1 LFSAN
6 QQPSF
11 LLTANSGGQNQYL
24 NNDKDGLEKYRLHNK
39 KEGIMDA
46 ATNLQNMKNLD
57 DSWNGQDLQTFR
69 KYHAKDCVVRWPNQP
84 PTHGV
89 DAHEQE
95 AIAFFKMFPDQHLI
109 NNPYK
114 IMLAQGEW
122 TCTVAD
128 FTGTMKGA
136 MTMPDGTVI
145 QPTNKG
151 FHIDFCTVARWNEQG
166 QIVEENLFYDL
177 MGMLKQ
183 IGAMPAQV
191 QKAA

>member
-1 LFSAN
+1 
-6 QQPSF
+6 
-11 LLTANSGGQNQYL
+11 
-24 NNDKDGLEKYRLHNK
+24 
-39 KEGIMDA
+39 MDA
-46 ATNLQNMKNLD
+46 ATNLQNMKKLD
-57 DSWNGQDLQTFR
+57 DSWNAQDLRTFR
-69 KYHAKDCVVRWPNQP
+69 KYHAEDCIVRWPNQP

-128 FTGTMKGA
+128 FRGTMTGP
-136 MTMPDGTVI
+136 MTMPGGTVI
-145 QPTNKG
+145 QPTNKS
-151 FHIDFCTVARWNEQG
+151 FHVDFCTVARWNEQG

-177 MGMLKQ
+177 IGMLKQ
-183 IGAMPAQV
+183 IGVMPGQA

>member
-1 LFSAN
+1 
-6 QQPSF
+6 
-11 LLTANSGGQNQYL
+11 
-24 NNDKDGLEKYRLHNK
+24 
-39 KEGIMDA
+39 MDA
-46 ATNLQNMKNLD
+46 ATNLQNMKKLD
-57 DSWNGQDLQTFR
+57 DSWNAQDLQTFR
-69 KYHAKDCVVRWPNQP
+69 KYHAKDCIVRWPNQP

-95 AIAFFKMFPDQHLI
+95 AIAFFKTFPDQHLI

-128 FTGTMKGA
+128 FRGTMTGP
-136 MTMPDGTVI
+136 MTMPGGTVI
-145 QPTNKG
+145 QPTNKS
-151 FHIDFCTVARWNEQG
+151 FHVDFCTVARWNEQG

-183 IGAMPAQV
+183 IGVMPSQE

>member
-1 LFSAN
+1 
-6 QQPSF
+6 
-11 LLTANSGGQNQYL
+11 
-24 NNDKDGLEKYRLHNK
+24 
-39 KEGIMDA
+39 MDA
-46 ATNLQNMKNLD
+46 ATNLQNMKKLD

-69 KYHAKDCVVRWPNQP
+69 KYHAPDCIVRWPNQP

-95 AIAFFKMFPDQHLI
+95 AIAFFKAFPDQHLV

-114 IMLAQGEW
+114 IMVGQGEW

-128 FTGTMKGA
+128 FTGTMKGP
-136 MTMPDGTVI
+136 MTMPDGSVI
-145 QPTNKG
+145 PPTNRS
-151 FHIDFCTVARWNEQG
+151 FRVDFCTVARWNEHG

-183 IGAMPAQV
+183 IGVLPDQA